1 MKLITFLI
9 PVYNEVKTIEK
20 AILEVVNLKDVNKEI
35 IIIDNNSTD
44 GTKEIINKFSN
55 FAYIKVIFKDKNLG
69 YGDTIKKGI
78 SLAKGEYIY
87 IQYADLEYH
96 IDGFNLMF
104 KEIKSKKSDVIFGER
119 YKNKKFLEKIKF
131 SFKRPSYLATLLTTG
146 LINIFYE
153 RKYNDIIGS
162 KLYYTKT
169 VKKLN
174 ITSNKQGFDFEFVS
188 KICKYNL
195 NVDTILIPYK
205 PRQNF
210 NEKKIKFYHM
220 FNALYEIF
228 RIKFFK

>member
-1 MKLITFLI
+1 MKPITFLI

-20 AILEVVNLKDVNKEI
+20 AILEVLNLEDVNKEI

-44 GTKEIINKFSN
+44 GTKEIIERFSN
-55 FAYIKVIFKDKNLG
+55 YSDLKIIFKEKNLG

-78 SLAKGEYIY
+78 SFAKGEYIY
-87 IQYADLEYH
+87 IQYADLEYD
-96 IDGFNLMF
+96 ISGLSLML
-104 KEIKSKKSDVIFGER
+104 KKIKSKNSDVIFGER
-119 YKNKKFLEKIKF
+119 YENKKFLEKIKF
-131 SFKRPSYLATLLTTG
+131 SFKRPSYLATFLTTG
-146 LINIFYE
+146 LINVFYK

-162 KLYYTKT
+162 KLYNTNA
-169 VKKLN
+169 VQKLN

-195 NVDTILIPYK
+195 KVDTVLIPYK

-210 NEKKIKFYHM
+210 REKKIKFYHM

-228 RIKFFK
+228 RVKFF

>member
-1 MKLITFLI
+1 MKPITFLI

-20 AILEVVNLKDVNKEI
+20 AILEVLNLEDVNKEI

-44 GTKEIINKFSN
+44 GTKEIIERFSN
-55 FAYIKVIFKDKNLG
+55 YSDLKIIFKEKNLG

-78 SLAKGEYIY
+78 SFAKGEYIY
-87 IQYADLEYH
+87 IQYADLEYD
-96 IDGFNLMF
+96 ISGLSLML
-104 KEIKSKKSDVIFGER
+104 KKIKLKNSDVIFGER
-119 YKNKKFLEKIKF
+119 YDNKKFLEKIKF
-131 SFKRPSYLATLLTTG
+131 SFKRPSYLATFLTTG
-146 LINIFYE
+146 LINVFYK

-162 KLYYTKT
+162 KLYNTNA

-195 NVDTILIPYK
+195 KVDTVLIPYK

-210 NEKKIKFYHM
+210 REKKIKFYHM

-228 RIKFFK
+228 RVKFF